1 MVLREC
7 IIQEKLSIYSI
18 LILCYFGYATLYSD
32 NLRVITKLLHE
43 NATSL
48 IQLML
53 LVLAQ
58 YQIFDVI
65 SNSQLSMR
73 RLWFWPDSAPLS
85 EVTGHSR
92 EIGNPAEI
100 FLAAHLYLCL
110 NDNAA

>member
-32 NLRVITKLLHE
+32 NLRVMTKLLHE

-58 YQIFDVI
+58 YQIFDPDWSKLQMLFHLKTNTQQVCHEQEI
-65 SNSQLSMR
+65 YQYIDTNNSQLNQQ
-73 RLWFWPDSAPLS
+73 LQ
-85 EVTGHSR
+85 
-92 EIGNPAEI
+92 
-100 FLAAHLYLCL
+100 FLI
-110 NDNAA
+110 NNSQD